1 MTAKWEVVYFSRD
14 QKNNPIRDFL
24 DSLNFPQQ
32 SKVLRVFQYIE
43 EYGLRSVIP
52 HLKKLSNTPFWE
64 IRILGKDNI
73 RIIYVVPLVN
83 IVLLLNG
90 FIKKS
95 NKTPKGE
102 INIAIDRLKQW
113 ESSLDK

>member
-1 MTAKWEVVYFSRD
+1 MQVVYFTN
-14 QKNNPIRDFL
+14 KNNESPIRLFI
-24 DSLNFPQQ
+24 DSLPIKQKAKIFRI
-32 SKVLRVFQYIE
+32 LLYIE
-43 EYGLRSVIP
+43 KYGLSSILP
-52 HLKKLSNTPFWE
+52 HIRKIAGTPLWE